1 MIVLAILEQSRGAPL
16 PTSLPVPPATGEA
29 TELCVSRVPL
39 FQGLS
44 CAEQL
49 EVASVAQPTQLDR
62 LQQIYGAGSEVSQL
76 MVVHTGRVKISR
88 TTPDGHEQ
96 IIRVLGPGDFIGES
110 VFLTGARPD
119 HSATALEAAEL
130 CVFRHEDLG
139 RLVETHAS
147 IALRMLQGVSRRLGE
162 AEARLAAVISGD
174 VSARLADYL
183 LSLPILSETDG
194 NLVVELPLAK
204 KDIASLLDTTPES
217 LSRQLRALSDAGI
230 IAQRARGRVTI
241 VETNALTALATP
253 V

>member
-1 MIVLAILEQSRGAPL
+1 MS
-16 PTSLPVPPATGEA
+16 TSLPPPSAMSEA
-29 TELCVSRVPL
+29 AELCVRLVPL

-44 CAEQL
+44 YEEQL
-49 EVASVAQPTQLDR
+49 EVARVARPTQLDHL
-62 LQQIYGAGSEVSQL
+62 LQVYGAGSDVSQL

-88 TTPDGHEQ
+88 TSPDGHEQ

-110 VFLTGARPD
+110 AFLTGTRPD

-130 CVFRHEDLG
+130 CVFRHDDLG
-139 RLVETHAS
+139 KLVEKHAS
-147 IALRMLQGVSRRLGE
+147 IGLRMLQGVSRRLGE

-174 VSARLADYL
+174 VSSRLADYL
-183 LSLPILSETDG
+183 LTLPAQPETG
-194 NLVVELPLAK
+194 HHPAVVLPLTK

-230 IAQRARGRVTI
+230 ILQGAGGRVTI
-241 VETNALTALATP
+241 LDVDALTSLAAH